1 MEDSDLLGCDYSLS
15 TWFPTFRSTVS
26 LWSSRVDC
34 ASNAGSRLLK
44 GVELSPRLH
53 HYEKLK
59 TRNML
64 RYIAFVWCISRFC
77 RISVT
82 PATLVSH
89 YSCWPSANVGLQ
101 ILEVWTALAG
111 HTNSSAAHFLKI
123 RLNIILPSKP
133 GSSEW
138 SLSPIYRSHL
148 CLIRATC
155 LARLII
161 LDYITR
167 TKVGEENRS
176 LSSSLCSFLHSP
188 FTSPVLSPNFLNT
201 LFSNTLLT
209 TSVFQNLDGN
219 GCALKSSIESRE
231 EEMLRTSRVVLRVL
245 NADIYEHFFHEFG
258 RHELYFQM
266 REWVAYWLVNAKGF
280 CM

>member
-1 MEDSDLLGCDYSLS
+1 MLWNPKVLYRIHTCPPPVPILS
-15 TWFPTFRSTVS
+15 QLDPVHARTS
-26 LWSSRVDC
+26 
-34 ASNAGSRLLK
+34 
-44 GVELSPRLH
+44 
-53 HYEKLK
+53 
-59 TRNML
+59 
-64 RYIAFVWCISRFC
+64 
-77 RISVT
+77 
-82 PATLVSH
+82 
-89 YSCWPSANVGLQ
+89 
-101 ILEVWTALAG
+101 
-111 HTNSSAAHFLKI
+111 HFLKI

-266 REWVAYWLVNAKGF
+266 REWVAY
-280 CM
+280 